1 ELTTEQRLVR
11 ERRIDEIPGV
21 LMLLVEIADA
31 GEEPAELGYHAIGQR
46 RHQAIR
52 LLDRHGVLR
61 RKRHREIAR
70 EIRID
75 GGSER
80 KLRFAEAQPAP
91 AGAHLIGFLESR
103 DRVLPRV
110 LLQVRVRALQHERYR
125 RIECGESAASG
136 GPGCARGRRRGSWR
150 TRWRGGRACGC
161 GLCGLEL
168 FLEGA

>member
-1 ELTTEQRLVR
+1 RIDRCGARAVAVAKASGKAVAIADPRAELDELLDGRDPLHLNAVLGELTTEQRLVR
-11 ERRIDEIPGV
+11 ERRTDEIPGV

-110 LLQVRVRALQHERYR
+110 
-125 RIECGESAASG
+125 
-136 GPGCARGRRRGSWR
+136 
-150 TRWRGGRACGC
+150 
-161 GLCGLEL
+161 
-168 FLEGA
+168 